1 MTQGAEP
8 GPHGATPKLK
18 LLVIDDEPA
27 VVNALSRT
35 LRGLYDVRTG
45 TSAAEGL
52 AVLGREPDVAIV
64 LSDMRMPGM
73 NGATFLFEA
82 RKMAPETVRV
92 LLTGQADMDD
102 VVHAINEGNIYRFL
116 RKPCSPDLMR
126 ATLLAAAEQ
135 HRLIVAERQLLEQTL
150 RGSVQAL
157 ADALALSSPT
167 VFGASVRVK
176 ETCTKLASKIG
187 LKVTWSLEVAAT
199 MSHIGAISLPHGLYE
214 RRSKKMMLT
223 VHEKAMLDRIS
234 TVTAQLLA
242 PIPRLEQVREIIQ
255 RAGPPS
261 PATPSAPKP
270 EDEGNIAVQ
279 AGHILRVALDF
290 EELECELSTT
300 GALHRIRHAPH
311 GVYDPTVVGAL
322 VEIHASQAT
331 MTTIDVPIRGVSVG
345 MVIAADVFSRSG
357 VLIVARGHRVTESV
371 MERLRNFMTTI
382 EKETIQVTAA
392 RASYANRVAG

>member
-1 MTQGAEP
+1 VTPGAEP

-52 AVLGREPDVAIV
+52 AVLGREPAVAIV

-135 HRLIVAERQLLEQTL
+135 HRLVVAERQLLEQTL

-255 RAGPPS
+255 RAGPT
-261 PATPSAPKP
+261 PAAPIASKP
-270 EDEGNIAVQ
+270 EDVAVQ
-279 AGHILRVALDF
+279 AGHSLRVALDF

-311 GVYDPTVVGAL
+311 GVYDPNVVDAL

-331 MTTIDVPIRGVSVG
+331 MTTIDVPIKGVSVG

-371 MERLRNFMTTI
+371 MERLRNFITTI

-392 RASYANRVAG
+392 VEPVELAS

>member
-1 MTQGAEP
+1 MTQGAET
-8 GPHGATPKLK
+8 GAHGATPKLK
-18 LLVIDDEPA
+18 LLVIDDEAA

-35 LRGLYDVRTG
+35 LRGHYDVRTG

-73 NGATFLFEA
+73 NGATFLSEA

-116 RKPCSPDLMR
+116 RKPCSPDVMR

-157 ADALALSSPT
+157 ADALALSSPS

-214 RRSKKMMLT
+214 RRAKKMMLT
-223 VHEKAMLDRIS
+223 VPEKAMLDRIS

-255 RAGPPS
+255 RAGPTAAALVAS
-261 PATPSAPKP
+261 KP
-270 EDEGNIAVQ
+270 EDVAVQ

-300 GALHRIRHAPH
+300 GALHRIRQAPH
-311 GVYDPTVVGAL
+311 GVYDPNVVAAL
-322 VEIHASQAT
+322 VEIHATQAT
-331 MTTIDVPIRGVSVG
+331 MTTIDVPIKGVSVG

-392 RASYANRVAG
+392 VEPVELAS